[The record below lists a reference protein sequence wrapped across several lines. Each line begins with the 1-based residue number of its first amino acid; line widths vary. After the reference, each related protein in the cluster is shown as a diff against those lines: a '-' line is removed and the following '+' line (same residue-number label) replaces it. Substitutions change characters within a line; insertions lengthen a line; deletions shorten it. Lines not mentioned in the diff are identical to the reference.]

1 MIRCALLLAAIG
13 LSAACTAIPT
23 SAPADKVWRGPEVA
37 GRIEDAG
44 LNESSGLVASQRDPD
59 LLWSHNDSG
68 GEPVLFALSTNGGSR
83 GRVRVAGVANTDW
96 EDLAGFEWNGRNW
109 LLIADVGDNAGRR
122 TDCMLHI
129 IAEPNPADLN
139 PDIELTV
146 PVAWS
151 LPVRY
156 ADGIARDCESVA
168 VDVAEGVVYLLTKRE
183 RPAGLYR
190 LPLLPDPARSSPKAE
205 HVADVTH
212 IPQPDALR
220 AMLNLPTGRW
230 SGQPVAMDFARDGSA
245 AAVLTYVSVLI
256 FPRQAGET
264 WPEALTREPAHLL
277 PFLLPQA
284 EAVCFSADGRSLFVS
299 TEGQHGPLLRYDLAD
314 AP

>member
-1 MIRCALLLAAIG
+1 V
-13 LSAACTAIPT
+13 T
-23 SAPADKVWRGPEVA
+23 
-37 GRIEDAG
+37 
-44 LNESSGLVASQRDPD
+44 
-59 LLWSHNDSG
+59 
-68 GEPVLFALSTNGGSR
+68 
-83 GRVRVAGVANTDW
+83 GVANIDW
-96 EDLAGFEWNGRNW
+96 EDIAAFTWNGQTW

-122 TDCMLHI
+122 TDCVLHI
-129 IAEPNPADLN
+129 IAEPDAAELAPNR
-139 PDIELTV
+139 ELTV

-156 ADGIARDCESVA
+156 ADDIARDCESVA
-168 VDVAEGVVYLLTKRE
+168 VDVAEGMVYLLTKRE

-190 LPLLPDPARSSPKAE
+190 LPLLPDPARPPPKAAR
-205 HVADVTH
+205 VADVIH

-230 SGQPVAMDFARDGSA
+230 SGQPVAMDFAPDGSA

-256 FPRQAGET
+256 FPRLSGES
-264 WPEALTREPAHLL
+264 WADALSREPAHRL

-299 TEGQHGPLLRYDLAD
+299 TEGQHGPLLRYNFAD
-314 AP
+314 SP